1 MATASTK
8 SRGGKPKG
16 RGANVAAE
24 GSETHSGLAGTPTA
38 GAELSRSAWWIA
50 YASVM
55 LVAALVRLYQL
66 ELRPM
71 HHDEGVNGFFLNNLI
86 RTGKFAYD
94 PTNYHGPTLYYF
106 TLPLAL
112 AAERLQMY
120 GTWTVRLLPLVFG
133 LATIWLALGLRRY
146 IGRVGALSAG
156 ALLALSPGVV
166 FFSRYFIHEMMFV
179 FFTLGIVVAALRFYE
194 SDAPPGSPDGTP
206 DAPPAFGV
214 AAAAPLTFGIA
225 AAALM
230 LVGASLVAAYVPK
243 YYPLALAL
251 ILFSLGLLVVLLKR
265 YDGQRSIYLV
275 LAAVSAALLFATK
288 ETAFISAGVLLIAW
302 GMTWGYAS
310 LAARQGWFDARERMT
325 GKRARGKQTVRGGEG
340 EGRFE
345 THGLVRRLGGR
356 TRILVLLAAA
366 LALFLFVNILFY
378 SSFFTNSKGVWDAV
392 EAYKVWKKT
401 GESGFHGYGWHKY
414 LQWLVIDRTN
424 TATGGK
430 WEFGE
435 EPALF
440 LLAAA
445 GALVA
450 LLREPRRRFP
460 LFAAL
465 WGFGLLA
472 AYSLIKYKT
481 PWLVLSMLVPFA
493 LTGGYAIDWLYRRG
507 VAWRTLTSALLY
519 RVAAFVV
526 LGVALIVAAVQTVK
540 LNFVHYDDDRYI
552 YVYAHTKREYLDM
565 LREVDRIAER
575 AGTRFETSINVAA
588 PEYWPLPWY
597 FRDYKRVGYQSRV
610 IPTTTDALVI
620 ASTTQSAQ
628 MEATNGANYQLVGTY
643 PMRPG
648 VTLNLYA
655 RRDLAQR

>member
-1 MATASTK
+1 MGTASTK
-8 SRGGKPKG
+8 SRAGKPKG
-16 RGANVAAE
+16 RWANAAAAAE
-24 GSETHSGLAGTPTA
+24 GDETHGGLAGTPTA
-38 GAELSRSAWWIA
+38 ADAEPSRVAWWIA
-50 YASVM
+50 YASV
-55 LVAALVRLYQL
+55 LFVAALVRLYQL

-146 IGRVGALSAG
+146 IGRVGALAAG

-194 SDAPPGSPDGTP
+194 SGAPPESPDGAP
-206 DAPPAFGV
+206 D
-214 AAAAPLTFGIA
+214 APLTFGIA

-230 LVGASLVAAYVPK
+230 LVAASLVAAYVPK
-243 YYPLALAL
+243 YYPVALAL
-251 ILFSLGLLVVLLKR
+251 ILFGVGVLVMLLKR
-265 YDGQRSIYLV
+265 YDGQRSMYLV

-288 ETAFISAGVLLIAW
+288 ETAFISVGVLLIAW

-310 LAARQGWFDARERMT
+310 LAARRGWFDARERAT
-325 GKRARGKQTVRGGEG
+325 GRRARGRQTGKGGEG
-340 EGRFE
+340 EGRID
-345 THGLVRRLGGR
+345 THALVRRLGGR
-356 TRILVLLAAA
+356 TRIIVLLTAA
-366 LALFLFVNILFY
+366 LGLFLFVNILFY

-414 LQWLVIDRTN
+414 LQWLVIDRTD

-450 LLREPRRRFP
+450 LLRAPRRRFP
-460 LFAAL
+460 LFTAL

-493 LTGGYAIDWLYRRG
+493 LTGGYLIDWLYRRHG
-507 VAWRTLTSALLY
+507 RALALG
-519 RVAAFVV
+519 V
-526 LGVALIVAAVQTVK
+526 LGVALAVAAYQTVK
-540 LNFVHYDDDRYI
+540 LNFVHYDNDRYI

-620 ASTTQSAQ
+620 TSTTQSAQ
-628 MEATNGANYQLVGTY
+628 MEATNGASYQLVGTY